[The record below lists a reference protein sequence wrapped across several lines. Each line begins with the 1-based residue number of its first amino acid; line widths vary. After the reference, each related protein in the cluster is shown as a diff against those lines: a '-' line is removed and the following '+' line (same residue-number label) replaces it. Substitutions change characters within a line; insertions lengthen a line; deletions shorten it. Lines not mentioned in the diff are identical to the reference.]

1 MKKLIS
7 LLLAAVMCVGL
18 SLSALAAGENDG
30 IMLISAAPDASAAEA
45 LNTLGLFQGT
55 DKGYELD
62 RAPTRLEALIL
73 FIRLSGKE
81 VDALYLSEAES
92 PFEDTPAWDGA
103 AKYLGYAHENGLAE
117 GISDTRFDPNGTASA
132 QMYITFV
139 LRALGYTDSAEGTVW
154 DNWEKLAKDAGLI
167 GENGIDGFTRGDAAI
182 ISFAA
187 LDAAVQG
194 ETAKLS
200 DKLISE
206 GVITNLGLAAARVKM
221 GTQVNSASPLI
232 DIAGML
238 YSSSDVLS
246 TDGLFVTDITES
258 NISGFIGEAKVD
270 ITEGIACEPMM
281 TARAHSV
288 CLLRLKDGSDVEAA
302 KREIAENA
310 NPRKWICVGVA
321 EENVRVD
328 NVGNLVIL
336 IMDDHDPDG
345 LMQAFKT
352 LG

>member
-7 LLLAAVMCVGL
+7 LLLAAVMCAGL

-45 LNTLGLFQGT
+45 LNALGLFQGT

-62 RAPTRLEALIL
+62 RAPTRLEALIML
-73 FIRLSGKE
+73 IRLSGKE

-103 AKYLGYAHENGLAE
+103 AQYLGYAHENGLIE
-117 GISDTRFDPNGTASA
+117 GGAKFDPNGAADA

-139 LRALGYTDSAEGTVW
+139 LKALGYTDASESS
-154 DNWEKLAKDAGLI
+154 WEKLAKDAGLI

-194 ETAKLS
+194 ETGKLS
-200 DKLISE
+200 DKLMSE
-206 GVITNLGLAAARVKM
+206 GVISNLGLAAARVKM

-238 YSSSDVLS
+238 YSSSSVLS

-288 CLLRLKDGSDVEAA
+288 CLLRLKDGADVEAA

-321 EENVRVD
+321 EENVRVE

-336 IMDDHDPDG
+336 IMDDNDPDG